1 MEHNIEN
8 ILNIVQNN
16 FNLKA
21 EITKSYNNNDCVL
34 IRKGKLEAT
43 LSYGKSINFAT
54 NEYEDDIR
62 ISWNNKAEWSGGCY
76 GTLLSKDSEENIVKE
91 MITRVFKIDASPQNI
106 QLSFF

>member
-1 MEHNIEN
+1 MNHNIEN

-21 EITKSYNNNDCVL
+21 EIAKSYDNSDCVL
-34 IRKGKLEAT
+34 IRRGKLEAT

-54 NEYEDDIR
+54 EEYEDDIK
-62 ISWNNKAEWSGGCY
+62 ISWNDKADWSGGCY
-76 GTLLSKDSEENIVKE
+76 GTHLSKDSEENIVKE
-91 MITRVFKIDASPQNI
+91 MVTRIFKVDASPQSI